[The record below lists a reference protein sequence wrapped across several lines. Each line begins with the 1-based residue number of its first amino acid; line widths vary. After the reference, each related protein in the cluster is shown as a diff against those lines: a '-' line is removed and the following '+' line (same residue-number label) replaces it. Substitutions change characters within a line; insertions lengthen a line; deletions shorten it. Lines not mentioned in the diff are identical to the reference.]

1 VVACWKHHI
10 LCFWGKRR
18 CQSIRESEI
27 LTPPPEVSSTLP
39 LYAADNIDNIH
50 SINPLINYCGCV
62 GQPAMRSDLNAVMP
76 AVVMERFPRPIRPIA
91 PTGLFPPILLRKLC
105 GKASLSYYATPTY

>member
-1 VVACWKHHI
+1 MACWKRHI

-50 SINPLINYCGCV
+50 SINPLINYDSIV
-62 GQPAMRSDLNAVMP
+62 NLNHP
-76 AVVMERFPRPIRPIA
+76 SQDFKE
-91 PTGLFPPILLRKLC
+91 L
-105 GKASLSYYATPTY
+105 